1 MLERIIL
8 VSKTPIAGARIGPD
22 FVPCGAIIRTS
33 TEPLT
38 GAWISTGAH
47 CAELIEGSPAGLDG
61 IIGMLPVVRQGQ
73 HHRLVLREEIDSRG
87 FGGWH
92 TAYSG
97 EATYVDRQIRAF
109 LVDDFG
115 PLSRDDAAR
124 RLSELIV
131 QLVLAQ
137 TET

>member
-8 VSKTPIAGARIGPD
+8 VSKMPTAGARIGPA
-22 FVPCGAIIRTS
+22 FVPCGGIGRTS
-33 TEPLT
+33 AAQLT

-47 CAELIEGSPAGLDG
+47 CAELIEGPPAGLDG
-61 IIGMLPVVRQGQ
+61 VIAMLPAMRQGQ
-73 HHRLVLREEIDSRG
+73 HHRLVLRETIDSRG

-97 EATYVDRQIRAF
+97 EATYVDRQIRGF

-137 TET
+137 TES